1 MLIIIAGTSCM
12 LLAFSSMWLSWY
24 VLMPH
29 KRIHLADGTD
39 TLGEVVGGKVGEIM
53 HEEMDAVMHSHK
65 TSKK

>member
-1 MLIIIAGTSCM
+1 M

-39 TLGEVVGGKVGEIM
+39 TLGEVVGGSVGDIVKEEI
-53 HEEMDAVMHSHK
+53 ASVAPHK
-65 TSKK
+65 SSKK

>member
-1 MLIIIAGTSCM
+1 MLVILAGTFCM

-29 KRIHLADGTD
+29 KRVHLADGTD
-39 TLGEVVGGKVGEIM
+39 TLGEVVGGTVGDIVS
-53 HEEMDAVMHSHK
+53 EELSSITHHK

>member
-1 MLIIIAGTSCM
+1 MLVLIAGVCCM

-29 KRIHLADGTD
+29 KRIHLPGGDVLGD
-39 TLGEVVGGKVGEIM
+39 TVGGTVSEIIN
-53 HEEMDAVMHSHK
+53 EEIASIAPHK

>member
-1 MLIIIAGTSCM
+1 MLIIIAGTFCM

-29 KRIHLADGTD
+29 KRIHLPGGDV
-39 TLGEVVGGKVGEIM
+39 LGETMGGTVSEIIT
-53 HEEMDAVMHSHK
+53 EEIASIAPHK

>member
-1 MLIIIAGTSCM
+1 MLVIIAGVFCM

-29 KRIHLADGTD
+29 KRIHLPGGDV
-39 TLGEVVGGKVGEIM
+39 LGETMGGTVGEIIT
-53 HEEMDAVMHSHK
+53 EEIASIAPHK